1 MPAHRMGRVKN
12 CNGRSK
18 TTLGSRELNATNCGQ
33 AALARTTQP
42 IGGGVN
48 GTFTRDTPCGVK
60 LGQGAVDA
68 GPDRARAISE
78 PSSMNL
84 RAADFFTVENFAPA
98 PSSLQRPSVIAEHTG
113 HGCCPSKVDETA
125 SATEAVSDR
134 ATSIPV
140 HAVPCNNTQ
149 CAPLR

>member
-1 MPAHRMGRVKN
+1 
-12 CNGRSK
+12 
-18 TTLGSRELNATNCGQ
+18 
-33 AALARTTQP
+33 
-42 IGGGVN
+42 
-48 GTFTRDTPCGVK
+48 
-60 LGQGAVDA
+60 
-68 GPDRARAISE
+68 
-78 PSSMNL
+78 MNL

-149 CAPLR
+149 CAPLKYSAQLRMINLCRKDFILTLSRGVM